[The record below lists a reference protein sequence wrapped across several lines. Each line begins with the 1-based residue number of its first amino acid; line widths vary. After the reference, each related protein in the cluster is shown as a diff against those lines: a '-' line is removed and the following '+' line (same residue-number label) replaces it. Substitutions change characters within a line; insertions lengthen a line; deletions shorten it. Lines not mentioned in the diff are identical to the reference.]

1 MNSFPCTVW
10 FTGLSAAGK
19 TTLAH
24 ALAAWLETRSVM
36 SEVLDGDVVRQT
48 LCRDLGFSPEDRKEN
63 VRRVAQRCQELN
75 DAGVVAIAALVS
87 PYRADREAA
96 RRAIGRERFV
106 EVFVSTPLA
115 VCEAR
120 DPKGL
125 YAKARAGEITN
136 LTGIGDVYEI
146 PLDPDLSIDTSAQ
159 TTEAAVDAI
168 AIMLDFGGL
177 HRAPRV
183 PESEKR

>member
-1 MNSFPCTVW
+1 VIQK
-10 FTGLSAAGK
+10 G
-19 TTLAH
+19 
-24 ALAAWLETRSVM
+24 
-36 SEVLDGDVVRQT
+36 
-48 LCRDLGFSPEDRKEN
+48 
-63 VRRVAQRCQELN
+63 
-75 DAGVVAIAALVS
+75 
-87 PYRADREAA
+87 Y
-96 RRAIGRERFV
+96 
-106 EVFVSTPLA
+106 TP
-115 VCEAR
+115 
-120 DPKGL
+120 
-125 YAKARAGEITN
+125 AKARAGEITN